1 MKDWILG
8 MATLMTFSVTTALA
22 SDATP
27 ERDPSSIPWTVYYGD
42 GLESQSFAP
51 FKVVVL
57 DDTTTLPIKSLHSTG
72 KIMLLYVNLG
82 EAETHRDY
90 FESLKS
96 RNLTLGENP
105 NWPGSY
111 SIDLRSGDWAEHI
124 IEEIIPVALHRGF
137 QGVFLDT
144 VDNAAELERVQPAA
158 NAGMKDAAIRVVR
171 AIRENY
177 PSLLIMQNRGY
188 DVLPQ
193 TAPYIDMVLGE
204 SVYATYNFTTKQY
217 ERVANDLYKQQVEIL
232 KDAQR
237 INPKLQVFT
246 LDYAAPEDKD
256 GIRSIYDTE
265 RKNGFN
271 PYVST
276 ITLDQII
283 PEPLQ

>member
-1 MKDWILG
+1 
-8 MATLMTFSVTTALA
+8 MTFSVTTAFA
-22 SDATP
+22 SGAAP
-27 ERDPSSIPWTVYYGD
+27 ERAPSSIPWAVYYGD
-42 GLESQSFAP
+42 GSDSQSLAP

-57 DDTTTLPIKSLHSTG
+57 DETTTMPIKSLHSTG
-72 KIMLLYVNLG
+72 KVMLLYVNLG

-90 FESLKS
+90 FDSLKS

-124 IEEIIPVALHRGF
+124 IEEIIPAALHHGF

-144 VDNAAELERVQPAA
+144 VDNAAELERTQPVQ

-171 AIRENY
+171 AMRENY
-177 PSLLIMQNRGY
+177 PSLIIMQNRGY

-204 SVYATYNFTTKQY
+204 SIYATYNFATKQY
-217 ERVANDLYKQQVEIL
+217 EHVAADLYKQQVEIL
-232 KDAQR
+232 KGAQR
-237 INPKLQVFT
+237 INPKLQIFT
-246 LDYAAPEDKD
+246 LDYAAPENKD
-256 GIRSIYDTE
+256 EIRAIYAEE

-271 PYVST
+271 PYVAT
-276 ITLDQII
+276 IKLDQII